1 MRYSNGGGSGKIMAM
16 KLKKSSIEAVEE
28 EVKATGGGAFI
39 SDRLRNP
46 AEGIAAQNA
55 GRGDQIGG
63 ICAIIA
69 TVLLVIITGLLYVN
83 WDAIKSA

>member
-1 MRYSNGGGSGKIMAM
+1 MRYSNGGGSDKIMVM

-39 SDRLRNP
+39 SERLRNP
-46 AEGIAAQNA
+46 AEEIAAQNT

>member
-1 MRYSNGGGSGKIMAM
+1 MRYSNGGASDKIMAM

-39 SDRLRNP
+39 SERLRNP
-46 AEGIAAQNA
+46 AEEIAAQNA
-55 GRGDQIGG
+55 GPGDKVGG

>member
-1 MRYSNGGGSGKIMAM
+1 MAM

-39 SDRLRNP
+39 SERLRNP
-46 AEGIAAQNA
+46 AQELAAQNA
-55 GRGDQIGG
+55 GRGDKIGG
-63 ICAIIA
+63 ICAIVA